1 MNNLN
6 SILLEGNLVRD
17 PEISYT
23 PKGTPVCNFS
33 IASNRYYKQGEE
45 LEQEVSYFDVTVWN
59 RLAEVCK
66 EYLAKGRGVREM
78 GRLKQDRWEDPEGK
92 TRSKVHIV
100 AERVEFKPR
109 PAKKPEGAPD
119 SQGADASDPAEAGK
133 IKPMLKKDAG
143 PRAGAAQLLPQ
154 YQGEVQ
160 HEGLLGCVYHLVR
173 LGRRLHAHTP
183 RSIRARSAAQS
194 RLAAGLAGLGW
205 GMPPI

>member
-17 PEISYT
+17 PEIGYT

-66 EYLAKGRGVREM
+66 EYLAKGRGVRVV

-100 AERVEFKPR
+100 AEHVEFKPR
-109 PAKKPEGAPD
+109 PAEKPDGTPDAQGAPAAD
-119 SQGADASDPAEAGK
+119 SSDPAEAGE
-133 IKPMLKKDAG
+133 LEGA
-143 PRAGAAQLLPQ
+143 RAMA
-154 YQGEVQ
+154 
-160 HEGLLGCVYHLVR
+160 
-173 LGRRLHAHTP
+173 
-183 RSIRARSAAQS
+183 
-194 RLAAGLAGLGW
+194 
-205 GMPPI
+205 